1 MSTSN
6 SIRHAVR
13 YALLTSAAAGAAMPA
28 FAADQTIQEVVVTG
42 SRIAQPNLETTS
54 PVTQVTAED
63 VITQGVTK
71 IEDLVNQ
78 LPQAFAAQN
87 ATVANGSTGTATV
100 NLRGLGSVRTLVLID
115 GRRMPYGGV
124 TSASAAADLNQIP
137 TAMVERV
144 EVLTGGASA
153 VYGSDAVAGV
163 VNFIMKKDFE
173 GIQFDGQYSLYQHNN
188 DFGGPGAVKLRD
200 VIAGRAAT
208 NPAQFA
214 LPDDNVT
221 DGNGVQGTLIMGVS
235 TEDGRGNITAYAS
248 YQDNHEVLQRDR
260 DFSACSLDVNPTV
273 SFACGGS
280 STAFPGR
287 FTDFGSN
294 SNASNGP
301 DGKPGGGDDVPDT
314 NPLPSFNSSLNGQQ
328 FRPFAAATDQYNFG
342 PVNHYLRPDSR
353 YSLGAMGHYELAP
366 FADLYTQLMF
376 TDVRSVAQIAPG
388 GIFIGDTSTI
398 NCDNPF
404 LSAQQATT
412 IGCGAP
418 ALAAST
424 TINPATTVGPDGK
437 AGTADDV
444 PGTTFLAD
452 PNIVPM
458 YIGRRNVE
466 GGGRQ
471 QDFHN
476 SSFRGLI
483 GSRGDIAEGWSYD
496 VSTQFSRTS
505 ANTRTLNY
513 FSLPKINDALDAVT
527 DPDTGLPV
535 CRSGNAGCVP
545 YNVFTPGGITPEAL
559 AYIQAPGLQI
569 GIIDQNINQGVITG
583 DLGTIGAKLPWADES
598 IKVAFGIENRN
609 EHLQNTPDDL
619 QAQAL
624 LSGSG
629 GATIGIEGS
638 INVNDYFMEASVPL
652 VQGKPW
658 AEQLSFDTAYR
669 YSDYSSGTTTDTY
682 KFGMDWA
689 PIEDV
694 RFRASFQ
701 RAVRAPNIVELFT
714 AQGFNL
720 FDIDGDPCGENIQ
733 FPTVTPGQPA
743 PPPPVASLA
752 ECVATGVPGS
762 QFGSDNLDSPAGQY
776 QFNQGGNTALTPETS
791 DTYSYGIVFTPRFAP
806 GLSISVDYFD
816 IKIDD
821 LISTFGADNTLSA
834 CYEFNDAPACGRIH
848 RNQNGQLWIGDG
860 NVDDLNINIG
870 GLETSG
876 VDLNMNYTGLDVGS
890 WGSLNFNLTGTYL
903 NEIITDPGAE
913 GFPAFDCTGKFAG
926 ACVSSLTTAVNPEVR
941 TRFRIGWETPWN
953 VDLALTHRY
962 ISAVTQ
968 EDAPLNR
975 IDRHLPHE
983 NYFDLFGSWT
993 VTDQA
998 SVRLGINN
1006 ILDNDPS
1013 INSSVGTTGNGNTYP
1028 QVYDALGRFIFAGVT
1043 VKL

>member
-13 YALLTSAAAGAAMPA
+13 YALLTGAAAGAAVPA

-54 PVTQVTAED
+54 PVTQVTSED

-87 ATVANGSTGTATV
+87 ATVANGATGTATV
-100 NLRGLGSVRTLVLID
+100 NLRGLGSTRTLVLID

-124 TSASAAADLNQIP
+124 SAASAAADLNQIP

-153 VYGSDAVAGV
+153 VYGSDAIAGV

-173 GIQFDGQYSLYQHNN
+173 GIQFDGQYSIYQHNN

-208 NPAQFA
+208 NPSQFA

-248 YQDNHEVLQRDR
+248 YQDNKPIMQRDR
-260 DFSACSLDVNPTV
+260 DYSACSLDTVPPTT

-294 SNASNGP
+294 SNAEVGP
-301 DGKPGGGDDVPDT
+301 DGKEGTADDVPDT
-314 NPLPSFNSSLNGQQ
+314 NPLPSYNSSLNGNA
-328 FRPFAAATDQYNFG
+328 FRNFSTATDQYNFG
-342 PVNHYLRPDSR
+342 PSNYYLRPDTR

-404 LSAQQATT
+404 LSATQAET
-412 IGCGAP
+412 IGCGDP

-424 TINPATTVGPDGK
+424 TINPATGQP
-437 AGTADDV
+437 
-444 PGTTFLAD
+444 FLAD
-452 PNIVPM
+452 PNRVPM

-483 GSRGDIAEGWSYD
+483 GSRGDIAEGWTYD
-496 VSTQFSRTS
+496 ASVQFSRTS
-505 ANTRTLNY
+505 ATQRTLNY
-513 FSLPKINDALDAVT
+513 FSLPKINNALDAVDEGLET
-527 DPDTGLPV
+527 DGVANGNIV
-535 CRSGNAGCVP
+535 CRSVVDGSDPNCVP
-545 YNVFTPGGITPEAL
+545 YNVFQQGSITPEQL
-559 AYIQAPGLQI
+559 SYIQAPGLQI
-569 GIIDQNINQGVITG
+569 GTIDQNIIQGVVTG

-598 IKVAFGIENRN
+598 IKVAFGVENRN

-629 GATIGIEGS
+629 GATIGIEGT
-638 INVNDYFMEASVPL
+638 INVNDVFAEMSIPL
-652 VQGKPW
+652 VQGKPF

-689 PIEDV
+689 PVEDV

-701 RAVRAPNIVELFT
+701 RAVRAPNIIELFT

-720 FDIDGDPCGENIQ
+720 FDLPGDPCGSTIQ
-733 FPTVTPGQPA
+733 NGDDPPT
-743 PPPPVASLA
+743 ASREECLA
-752 ECVATGVPGS
+752 SGVPAN
-762 QFGSDNLDSPAGQY
+762 QFGSENLDSPAGQY
-776 QFNQGGNTALTPETS
+776 QFNQGGNTALEPETS

-806 GLSISVDYFD
+806 GLSVSLDYFD
-816 IKIDD
+816 IKVDD
-821 LISTFGADNTLSA
+821 LISAFGSANTLDA
-834 CYEFNDAPACGRIH
+834 CYEFNDAAACSRIH
-848 RNQNGQLWIGDG
+848 RNSNGQLWLGDG
-860 NVDDLNINIG
+860 NVEDLNINIG
-870 GLETSG
+870 GLETAG
-876 VDLNMNYTGLDVGS
+876 VDLNLNYTGLDIGS

-903 NEIITDPGAE
+903 DKIITDPGAE
-913 GFPAFDCTGKFAG
+913 GFPKFDCKGLFAG
-926 ACVSSLTTAVNPEVR
+926 NCVSSLTTAVNPELR
-941 TRFRIGWETPWN
+941 SRFRIGWETPWN

-962 ISAVTQ
+962 ISGVSQ
-968 EDAPLNR
+968 DDAQPNQ
-975 IDRHLPHE
+975 IDRHFPHE
-983 NYFDLFGSWT
+983 NYFDLFGSWNM
-993 VTDQA
+993 TDNA
-998 SVRLGINN
+998 NVRLGINN
-1006 ILDNDPS
+1006 ITDNDPS
-1013 INSSVGTTGNGNTYP
+1013 INANVGTTGNGNTFP
-1028 QVYDALGRFIFAGVT
+1028 QVYDALGRYLFAGVT

>member
-1 MSTSN
+1 MSTST

-13 YALLTSAAAGAAMPA
+13 YALLTGAAAGAAVPA

-87 ATVANGSTGTATV
+87 GTVSNGATGTATV

-153 VYGSDAVAGV
+153 VYGSDAIAGV

-173 GIQFDGQYSLYQHNN
+173 GVQFEGQYSLYQHNN
-188 DFGGPGAVKLRD
+188 DFSGPGAVQFRD

-208 NPAQFA
+208 NPSQFA

-221 DGNGVQGTLIMGVS
+221 DGNSVQGTIIMGVS

-248 YQDNHEVLQRDR
+248 YQDTKPILQRDR
-260 DFSACSLDVNPTV
+260 DYSACSLDTNPTV

-287 FTDFGSN
+287 FTDFGAN
-294 SNASNGP
+294 NNGAVGP
-301 DGKPGGGDDVPDT
+301 DGKAGTADDVPDT
-314 NPLPSFNSSLNGQQ
+314 NPLPSYNSSLNGGN
-328 FRPFAAATDQYNFG
+328 FRNFSAATDQYNFG
-342 PVNHYLRPDSR
+342 PVNYYLRPDTR

-376 TDVRSVAQIAPG
+376 TDVKSVAQIAPG

-404 LSAQQATT
+404 LSAQQLTT

-418 ALAAST
+418 AAA
-424 TINPATTVGPDGK
+424 AQA
-437 AGTADDV
+437 AGFIEDA
-444 PGTTFLAD
+444 
-452 PNIVPM
+452 NRVPM

-476 SSFRGLI
+476 SSFRGLL
-483 GSRGDIAEGWSYD
+483 GSRGDIAEGWTYD
-496 VSTQFSRTS
+496 ASVQFSRTS
-505 ANTRTLNY
+505 ANQRTLNY
-513 FSLPKINDALDAVT
+513 FSITKINNALDAVRDANGNITCRSVVDGT
-527 DPDTGLPV
+527 DPT
-535 CRSGNAGCVP
+535 CVP
-545 YNVFTPGGITPEAL
+545 YNVFQQGGITPEQL
-559 AYIQAPGLQI
+559 NYIQAPGLQI
-569 GIIDQNINQGVITG
+569 GTIDQNIIQGVVTG

-598 IKVAFGIENRN
+598 IKVAFGVENRN

-629 GATIGIEGS
+629 GATIGIEGT
-638 INVNDYFMEASVPL
+638 INVNDVFAEMSIPL
-652 VQGKPW
+652 VQGKPF

-701 RAVRAPNIVELFT
+701 RAVRAPNIIELFT

-720 FDIDGDPCGENIQ
+720 FDMDDDPCGAEGTASNAACLNSG
-733 FPTVTPGQPA
+733 PGASVTAGQLRSPA
-743 PPPPVASLA
+743 L
-752 ECVATGVPGS
+752 T
-762 QFGSDNLDSPAGQY
+762 SPAGQY
-776 QFNQGGNTALTPETS
+776 NFNQGGNTALDPETS
-791 DTYSYGIVFTPRFAP
+791 DTYSYGIVFTPSFAP
-806 GLSISVDYFD
+806 GLSASIDYFD
-816 IKIDD
+816 IKVED
-821 LISTFGADNTLSA
+821 LISTFGAANTLDA
-834 CYEFNDAPACGRIH
+834 CYNFADAAACSRIH
-848 RNQNGQLWIGDG
+848 RNPNNGALWVGLG
-860 NVDDLNINIG
+860 NVDDLNTNIG

-876 VDLNMNYTGLDVGS
+876 VDLNLNYTGLDIGS
-890 WGSLNFNLTGTYL
+890 MGSLSFNLTGTWL
-903 NEIITDPGAE
+903 KELITDPGAV
-913 GFPAFDCTGKFAG
+913 GFPKFDCAGLHAG
-926 ACVSSLTTAVNPEVR
+926 ACVSSLTTAANPELR

-962 ISAVTQ
+962 IGPVSQ
-968 EDAPLNR
+968 EGAAANR
-975 IDRHLPHE
+975 IDRHFSHE
-983 NYFDLFGSWT
+983 SYFDLFGSWN
-993 VTDQA
+993 VTDSA
-998 SVRLGINN
+998 NVRLGINN
-1006 ILDNDPS
+1006 VLDNDPQ
-1013 INSSVGTTGNGNTYP
+1013 INASVGTTGNGNTYP
-1028 QVYDALGRFIFAGVT
+1028 QVYEALGRYLFGGVT
-1043 VKL
+1043 VKF